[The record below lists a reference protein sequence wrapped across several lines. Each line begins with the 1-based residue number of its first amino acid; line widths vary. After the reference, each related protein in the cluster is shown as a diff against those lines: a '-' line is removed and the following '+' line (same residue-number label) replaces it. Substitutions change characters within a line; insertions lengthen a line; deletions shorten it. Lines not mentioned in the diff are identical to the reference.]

1 MAEKFVSV
9 PFREN
14 EIYTTEMAAAIL
26 HRCPKTV
33 RDMCRCGVIRAR
45 LDRGGY
51 IITGWAIREYAEN
64 RICVT
69 EK

>member
-1 MAEKFVSV
+1 MKEICQGV
-9 PFREN
+9 PFLEN
-14 EIYTTEMAAAIL
+14 QIYTTEMAAKIL

-33 RDMCRCGVIRAR
+33 RDMCRRGVIRAR

-64 RICVT
+64 RMVVNDN
-69 EK
+69 